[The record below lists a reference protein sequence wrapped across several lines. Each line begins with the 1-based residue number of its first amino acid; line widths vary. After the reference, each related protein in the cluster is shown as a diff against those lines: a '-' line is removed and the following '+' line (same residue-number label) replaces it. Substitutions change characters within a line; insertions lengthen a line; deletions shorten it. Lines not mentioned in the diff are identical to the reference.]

1 MSHSLELELPSN
13 FYHFL
18 KERAESNGR
27 SLEQEAFVILS
38 EELQKMVAA
47 KQRRTELLDKI
58 KYTVNNTPEAHI
70 MSLAGSLDEE
80 TADNMLDDIQQLRR
94 TTL

>member
-1 MSHSLELELPSN
+1 MSQSLELELPDN

-38 EELQKMVAA
+38 EELQKTVAA

-58 KYTVNNTPEAHI
+58 KDTVNKTPEAHI

-80 TADNMLDDIQQLRR
+80 TADHMLDDIKSQR